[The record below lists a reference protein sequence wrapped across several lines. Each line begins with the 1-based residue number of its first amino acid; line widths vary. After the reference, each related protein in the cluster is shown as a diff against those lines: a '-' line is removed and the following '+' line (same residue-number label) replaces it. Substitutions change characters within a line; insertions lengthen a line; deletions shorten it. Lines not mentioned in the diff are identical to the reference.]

1 MGLLANV
8 RERLIQLILPP
19 TVSSIT
25 PSASAL
31 AGATA
36 ITITGTRFAA
46 GATVFIKDSAEVN
59 RACTTV
65 VVVGPTSI
73 TCNTPTGAA
82 GAALVQVRN
91 RNGGGTTKPYTYEA
105 APVVLSCTPNNGTA
119 LGGTAV
125 TIGGTGF
132 LVGAG
137 VKFDGV
143 DATSVVVVSPTSITC
158 VTPAVGAGVVN
169 ILVTNTDTQ
178 TSGTSGNGL
187 YTYT

>member
-46 GATVFIKDSAEVN
+46 GATVFIKDSAGVN
-59 RACTTV
+59 RACTAV

-91 RNGGGTTKPYTYEA
+91 RNGGGTTKPYVYEA
-105 APVVLSCTPNNGTA
+105 APTVVSCTPNNGA
-119 LGGTAV
+119 AAGGTSV
-125 TIGGTGF
+125 SIVGTGF
-132 LVGAG
+132 LTGAG

-143 DATSVVVVSPTSITC
+143 AATSVVVVNSTNITC
-158 VTPAVGAGVVN
+158 DTPAGSVGVVN

-178 TSGTSGNGL
+178 TSGTSGDGL